1 MIYQEKV
8 EVLWNESIG
17 ADYYKIGLK
26 CDSDYSISKPGQF
39 VMLRIGDKIPLL
51 RRPFSIHRPI
61 ISGEKIIGIE
71 ILYKVVGQGTRQ
83 LSEYKPGD
91 KSDLLGPLGNSFA
104 IPDTL
109 RNVFIVGGG
118 VGIAP
123 LYFLGVKLK
132 DNGMNLENIRVFIGC
147 RSTEDL
153 LCRGEFLDLGM
164 NVYFTT
170 DDGSGGEKGFI
181 TEPLEKSVL
190 EQSPDMI
197 YACGPTP
204 MLKETARIAKKY
216 RIPCQV
222 SIETMMACG
231 IGACLGCVV
240 EAGDNS
246 DKYLHACK
254 DGPVFDAKRIR
265 IR

>member
-1 MIYQEKV
+1 MIYQEKT
-8 EVLWNESIG
+8 EVLWNEGIG

-26 CDSDYSISKPGQF
+26 CASDYSMSEPGQF
-39 VMLRIGDKIPLL
+39 VMLRIGDMTPLL
-51 RRPFSIHRPI
+51 RRPFSIHRLI
-61 ISGEKIIGIE
+61 ISDEKIIGIE
-71 ILYKVVGQGTRQ
+71 ILYKVVGQGTLQ

-91 KSDLLGPLGNSFA
+91 ITDLLGPLGNGFS
-104 IPDTL
+104 IPENL
-109 RNVFIVGGG
+109 RNIFIVGGG

-123 LYFLGVKLK
+123 LYFLGSKLK
-132 DNGMNLENIRVFIGC
+132 DNGMDLANITVFIGC

-164 NVYFTT
+164 NVHFTT

-181 TEPLEKSVL
+181 TEPLEKAIL
-190 EQSPDMI
+190 QQSPDMI
-197 YACGPTP
+197 CACGPTP
-204 MLKETARIAKKY
+204 MLKETARIAEKY
-216 RIPCQV
+216 RIPCQI

-240 EAGDNS
+240 ETKENS

-254 DGPVFDAKRIR
+254 DGPVFDAGRIR